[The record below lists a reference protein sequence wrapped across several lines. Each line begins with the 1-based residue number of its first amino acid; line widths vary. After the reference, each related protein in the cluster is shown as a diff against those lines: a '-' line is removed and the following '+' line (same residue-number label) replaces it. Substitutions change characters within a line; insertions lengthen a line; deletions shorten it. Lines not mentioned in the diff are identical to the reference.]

1 MAGGRGVQAP
11 SLFSFGAR
19 LNLSFPGV
27 PVPLVI
33 AGNPAIEPAEI
44 WSAEIGFN
52 HQFSDHDSRFGLTA
66 FYNRTNDV
74 ISAPV
79 PQTPPSAAPP
89 AYPFILF
96 LTENVGAFEA
106 YGLEASLDG
115 QFEQGWKWALH
126 YTWKIGRASG
136 RERGGEYV

>member
-74 ISAPV
+74 ISPPA
-79 PQTPPSAAPP
+79 PQTTRSDAPP
-89 AYPFILF
+89 DTPLILF
-96 LTENVGAFEA
+96 VTENVGEFAA
-106 YGLEASLDG
+106 
-115 QFEQGWKWALH
+115 
-126 YTWKIGRASG
+126 
-136 RERGGEYV
+136 